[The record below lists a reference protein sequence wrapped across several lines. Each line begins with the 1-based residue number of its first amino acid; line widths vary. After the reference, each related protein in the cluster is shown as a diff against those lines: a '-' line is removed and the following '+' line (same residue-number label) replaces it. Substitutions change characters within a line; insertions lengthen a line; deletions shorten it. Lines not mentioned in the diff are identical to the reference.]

1 MKLTH
6 EGILALVFV
15 GAVLALIL
23 ICICVDKFLKYIDKK
38 KRKQHPM
45 LFILQ
50 EQANEASERFWNW
63 RTKEIN
69 TRKSKIDKILAD
81 MPYYPKEV
89 KAQKE
94 EEVEKL
100 RREVYVAMTTEKVL
114 KEELDK
120 CRKATRD
127 YIEKHNIAWMENYWD
142 CD

>member
-1 MKLTH
+1 M
-6 EGILALVFV
+6 AFV
-15 GAVLALIL
+15 GGLLALIL
-23 ICICVDKFLKYIDKK
+23 ISICIDKVLNYIDQK

-45 LFILQ
+45 LFILK
-50 EQANEASERFWNW
+50 EQTDEASDRFWNW

-69 TRKSKIDKILAD
+69 TRKNKIDKILAD

-127 YIEKHNIAWMENYWD
+127 YIEKHNITWMENWG

>member
-1 MKLTH
+1 MKLTY
-6 EGILALVFV
+6 EGILAMVFV
-15 GAVLALIL
+15 GGVLALIL

-38 KRKQHPM
+38 RREQHPM
-45 LFILQ
+45 LLILQ
-50 EQANEASERFWNW
+50 EQTDEASERFWSW

-69 TRKSKIDKILAD
+69 TRKNKIDKILAD

-100 RREVYVAMTTEKVL
+100 RREVYVAMTTDKVL

-120 CRKATRD
+120 SRKATRD
-127 YIEKHNIAWMENYWD
+127 YIEKHNITWMENWG

>member
-6 EGILALVFV
+6 EGILTLVFV

-23 ICICVDKFLKYIDKK
+23 ISICIDKFLNYIDQK

-45 LFILQ
+45 LFILK
-50 EQANEASERFWNW
+50 EQADEASDRFWNW

-69 TRKSKIDKILAD
+69 TRKNKIDKILAN

-94 EEVEKL
+94 EEVEQL
-100 RREVYVAMTTEKVL
+100 RREVYVAMTTDKVL
-114 KEELDK
+114 KEEYDRCK
-120 CRKATRD
+120 KATRD
-127 YIEKHNIAWMENYWD
+127 YIEKHNITWMKNWGL
-142 CD
+142 

>member
-1 MKLTH
+1 MKLTP
-6 EGILALVFV
+6 EGILIMAAV
-15 GAVLALIL
+15 GGLLAILLIS
-23 ICICVDKFLKYIDKK
+23 ICIDKFVDYKDK
-38 KRKQHPM
+38 KRKEQHPM
-45 LFILQ
+45 LFTLQ
-50 EQANEASERFWNW
+50 EQTDEASERFWSW

-69 TRKSKIDKILAD
+69 ARKKQIDKILAD

-89 KAQKE
+89 KTQKE

-120 CRKATRD
+120 CRKNTRD
-127 YIEKHNIAWMENYWD
+127 YIEKHNITWMKNWG

>member
-1 MKLTH
+1 MTLTH
-6 EGILALVFV
+6 EGILVMAAV
-15 GAVLALIL
+15 GGLLALIL
-23 ICICVDKFLKYIDKK
+23 IYICIDKLSKYIDKK
-38 KRKQHPM
+38 RREQHPM
-45 LFILQ
+45 LFTLQ
-50 EQANEASERFWNW
+50 EQTNEASERFWNW

-69 TRKSKIDKILAD
+69 TRKNKIDKILAD

-89 KAQKE
+89 KTQKE

-120 CRKATRD
+120 RRKATRD
-127 YIEKHNIAWMENYWD
+127 YIEKHNITWMENWG

>member
-1 MKLTH
+1 MTLTH
-6 EGILALVFV
+6 EGILATVFV
-15 GAVLALIL
+15 GGILAMVLLS
-23 ICICVDKFLKYIDKK
+23 ICISQILNYVEKK
-38 KRKQHPM
+38 RRKQHPM
-45 LFILQ
+45 FFTLQ
-50 EQANEASERFWNW
+50 EQAKEASERFWDW
-63 RTKEIN
+63 HIKEIK
-69 TRKSKIDKILAD
+69 TRKNKIDKILAD

-127 YIEKHNIAWMENYWD
+127 YIEKNNLTWMENWD

>member
-1 MKLTH
+1 MTFTH
-6 EGILALVFV
+6 EGILAMVFV

-23 ICICVDKFLKYIDKK
+23 ICICVDKFLNYIDKK

-50 EQANEASERFWNW
+50 EQADEASDRFWNW

-69 TRKSKIDKILAD
+69 TRKNKIDKILAD

-94 EEVEKL
+94 EEVEQL
-100 RREVYVAMTTEKVL
+100 RREVYVAMTTDKVL
-114 KEELDK
+114 KEEFDK

-127 YIEKHNIAWMENYWD
+127 YIEKHNITWMENWG

>member
-1 MKLTH
+1 MTFTH
-6 EGILALVFV
+6 EGILAMVFV
-15 GAVLALIL
+15 GAVLAMIL
-23 ICICVDKFLKYIDKK
+23 FSICISALLNHIDKRR
-38 KRKQHPM
+38 RKQHPM

-69 TRKSKIDKILAD
+69 TRKNKIDKILAD

-100 RREVYVAMTTEKVL
+100 RREVYVAMTTDKVL

-127 YIEKHNIAWMENYWD
+127 YIERHNITWMENWG

>member
-1 MKLTH
+1 MTLTH

-23 ICICVDKFLKYIDKK
+23 ISICIDKVLNYIDQK

-45 LFILQ
+45 LFILK
-50 EQANEASERFWNW
+50 EQTDEASDRFWNW

-69 TRKSKIDKILAD
+69 TRKNKIDKILAD

-127 YIEKHNIAWMENYWD
+127 YIEKHNITWMENWG

>member
-1 MKLTH
+1 MTLTH

-23 ICICVDKFLKYIDKK
+23 ISICIDKVLNYIDQK

-45 LFILQ
+45 LFILK
-50 EQANEASERFWNW
+50 EQTDEASDRFWNW

-69 TRKSKIDKILAD
+69 TRKNKIDQILAD

-100 RREVYVAMTTEKVL
+100 RREVYVAMTTDKVL

-127 YIEKHNIAWMENYWD
+127 YIEKHNITWMENWG

>member
-6 EGILALVFV
+6 EGILTLVFV
-15 GAVLALIL
+15 GAVLAMIL
-23 ICICVDKFLKYIDKK
+23 ISICISGFLNYIDKK
-38 KRKQHPM
+38 RRKQHPM

-50 EQANEASERFWNW
+50 EQANEASDRFWNW

-69 TRKSKIDKILAD
+69 TRKNKIDQILAD

-94 EEVEKL
+94 EEVEQL
-100 RREVYVAMTTEKVL
+100 RREVYVAMTTDKVL

-120 CRKATRD
+120 CRRATRD
-127 YIEKHNIAWMENYWD
+127 YIEKHNITWMENWG

>member
-1 MKLTH
+1 MTLTH

-15 GAVLALIL
+15 GAVLAMIL
-23 ICICVDKFLKYIDKK
+23 ISICIDKVLNYIDQK

-45 LFILQ
+45 LFILK
-50 EQANEASERFWNW
+50 EQTDEASDRFWNW

-69 TRKSKIDKILAD
+69 TRKNKIDKILAD

-89 KAQKE
+89 KVQKE

-127 YIEKHNIAWMENYWD
+127 YIEKHNITWMENWG

>member
-1 MKLTH
+1 MTLTH

-15 GAVLALIL
+15 GAVLAMIL
-23 ICICVDKFLKYIDKK
+23 ISICISWFLNYIDKK
-38 KRKQHPM
+38 RRKQHPM

-50 EQANEASERFWNW
+50 EQANEASARFWNW

-69 TRKSKIDKILAD
+69 TRKNKIDKILAD

-100 RREVYVAMTTEKVL
+100 RREVYVAMTTDKVL
-114 KEELDK
+114 KEELDR

-127 YIEKHNIAWMENYWD
+127 YIKKHNITWMENWG

>member
-1 MKLTH
+1 MTLTH

-15 GAVLALIL
+15 GAVLAMIL
-23 ICICVDKFLKYIDKK
+23 ISFCISGLLNYIDKK
-38 KRKQHPM
+38 RRKQHPM
-45 LFILQ
+45 LFTLQ
-50 EQANEASERFWNW
+50 EQANEASERFWDW

-69 TRKSKIDKILAD
+69 TRKNKIDQILAD

-100 RREVYVAMTTEKVL
+100 RREVYVAMTTDKVL
-114 KEELDK
+114 KEELDRS
-120 CRKATRD
+120 RKATRD
-127 YIEKHNIAWMENYWD
+127 YIKRHNITWMENWG

>member
-6 EGILALVFV
+6 EGILALTFV
-15 GAVLALIL
+15 GGVLAIIL
-23 ICICVDKFLKYIDKK
+23 ISICMSGVMNYIDKK

-45 LFILQ
+45 LFTLQ
-50 EQANEASERFWNW
+50 EQTNEASERFWNW

-69 TRKSKIDKILAD
+69 TRKNKIDKILAD

-94 EEVEKL
+94 EEIEKL

-114 KEELDK
+114 KEELDR

-127 YIEKHNIAWMENYWD
+127 YIEKHNITWMENWG

>member
-6 EGILALVFV
+6 EGILALTFV
-15 GAVLALIL
+15 GGVLAIIL
-23 ICICVDKFLKYIDKK
+23 ISICMSGVMNYIDKK

-45 LFILQ
+45 LFTLQ
-50 EQANEASERFWNW
+50 EQTNEASERFWNW

-69 TRKSKIDKILAD
+69 TRKNKIDKILAD

-114 KEELDK
+114 KEELDR

-127 YIEKHNIAWMENYWD
+127 YIERHNITWMENWG

>member
-1 MKLTH
+1 MTLTH
-6 EGILALVFV
+6 EGILAMVFV
-15 GAVLALIL
+15 GGVLALIL

-38 KRKQHPM
+38 RREQHPM
-45 LFILQ
+45 LFTLQ
-50 EQANEASERFWNW
+50 EQTEEASERFWNW

-69 TRKSKIDKILAD
+69 TRKNKIDKILAD

-127 YIEKHNIAWMENYWD
+127 YIEKHNITWMENYWD

>member
-15 GAVLALIL
+15 GAVFAMIL
-23 ICICVDKFLKYIDKK
+23 ICIFIDRLSHYIDKK
-38 KRKQHPM
+38 RKEQHPM
-45 LFILQ
+45 LFTLKA
-50 EQANEASERFWNW
+50 QADEANERFWNW

-69 TRKSKIDKILAD
+69 IRKNKIDKILAD

-100 RREVYVAMTTEKVL
+100 RREVYVAMTAEKVL

-127 YIEKHNIAWMENYWD
+127 YIEKHNITWMENWG

>member
-1 MKLTH
+1 MIFTH
-6 EGILALVFV
+6 EGILAMIFV
-15 GAVLALIL
+15 GAGLAMILLI
-23 ICICVDKFLKYIDKK
+23 ICVDKFLQHLDKK

-50 EQANEASERFWNW
+50 EQTNEARERFWNW

-69 TRKSKIDKILAD
+69 TRKNKIDKILAD

-100 RREVYVAMTTEKVL
+100 RREVYVAMTTDKVL
-114 KEELDK
+114 KEELDRCK
-120 CRKATRD
+120 KATQD
-127 YIEKHNIAWMENYWD
+127 YIERHNITWAENWG
-142 CD
+142 CDY

>member
-23 ICICVDKFLKYIDKK
+23 ISICIDKVLNYIDQK

-45 LFILQ
+45 LFILK
-50 EQANEASERFWNW
+50 EQTDEASDRFWNW

-69 TRKSKIDKILAD
+69 ARKKQIDKILAD

-89 KAQKE
+89 KTQKE

-120 CRKATRD
+120 CRKDTRD
-127 YIEKHNIAWMENYWD
+127 YIEKHNITWMKNWG

>member
-6 EGILALVFV
+6 EGILAISAV
-15 GAVLALIL
+15 GGLLAILLIS
-23 ICICVDKFLKYIDKK
+23 ICIDKILDYKDKQR
-38 KRKQHPM
+38 RKQHPM
-45 LFILQ
+45 LFTLQ
-50 EQANEASERFWNW
+50 EQTNEASERFWNW

-69 TRKSKIDKILAD
+69 TKKNKIDKILAD

-89 KAQKE
+89 KEQKE

-127 YIEKHNIAWMENYWD
+127 YIEKNNVTWMKEWG